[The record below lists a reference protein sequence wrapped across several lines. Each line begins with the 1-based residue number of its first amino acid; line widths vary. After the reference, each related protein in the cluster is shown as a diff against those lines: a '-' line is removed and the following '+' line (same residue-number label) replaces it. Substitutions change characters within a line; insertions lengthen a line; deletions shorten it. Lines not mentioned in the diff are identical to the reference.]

1 METEQY
7 RVEGR
12 HGRAVVTLGGS
23 SLAVPGRHGGVT
35 LQQVPNLRE
44 PIKQN
49 FMQV

>member
-12 HGRAVVTLGGS
+12 QGRAVVSLGGS

-35 LQQVPNLRE
+35 LQQVPN
-44 PIKQN
+44 
-49 FMQV
+49 